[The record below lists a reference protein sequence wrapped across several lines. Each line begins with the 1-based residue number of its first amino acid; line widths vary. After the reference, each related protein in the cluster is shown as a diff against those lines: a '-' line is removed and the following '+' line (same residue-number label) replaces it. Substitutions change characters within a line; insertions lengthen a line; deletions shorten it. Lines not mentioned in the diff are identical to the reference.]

1 MVPMTAS
8 TLEIA
13 LNYEHAKIRE
23 LAAPAHEPEAAR
35 PDRRHETDW
44 FYAIAAQHLAAAE
57 DVLLPHVRHLPDGR
71 RLVSRYVG
79 NARQLER
86 ALRFLKARQY
96 GDSRVQHLEVGDVW
110 QVIDRLLD
118 EHEQLEAEYSRMIG
132 AELDDDGIN
141 TLTSELLTAEEV
153 APTRAHPFSPH
164 TGTAGRLAH
173 RMWRLADLAWDS
185 AEGRVV
191 PTKYHAHP
199 KRDSALS
206 HYLRGTP
213 MPDSDD
219 N

>member
-1 MVPMTAS
+1 MTAS

-13 LNYEHAKIRE
+13 LTYEHAKIRE

-71 RLVSRYVG
+71 RLVARYVA

-118 EHEQLEAEYSRMIG
+118 EHEQLETEYSRMVSK
-132 AELDDDGIN
+132 ELDDDGVN
-141 TLTSELLTAEEV
+141 TLTSDLLTAEEV

-164 TGTAGRLAH
+164 TGIAGRLAH

-191 PTKYHAHP
+191 PAKYHAHP

-213 MPDSDD
+213 IPDSDD